1 MMINQVNKTE
11 IPYIKNLNSFLCV
24 LACGPALERSGVG
37 GGVVAAVMRVGAVSV
52 AARAC
57 VMNQCFVQ
65 YRVQQA
71 IGSHHPNKG

>member
-1 MMINQVNKTE
+1 M
-11 IPYIKNLNSFLCV
+11 
-24 LACGPALERSGVG
+24 LACGAALERSGVG
-37 GGVVAAVMRVGAVSV
+37 GGVVAAVMRVVAAVMRDGAVSV

-57 VMNQCFVQ
+57 VMNQCLVR